1 MIYLTSQHLAWRL
14 TARVASLQS
23 VHREA
28 GWSCARDPL
37 AAPASSQPPV
47 NPRASQL
54 SRWPICVTAVTVT
67 YLCHRG
73 NGDLSVSSCDGDLS
87 VSAVMTTY
95 LCHSCH
101 GDLSVMLSYVV
112 ACDTYHLPMD
122 RRSVCS
128 LFTVCNDLPARFKSI
143 DTLITTAK
151 VLINYN
157 KGNLL
162 WINKLWLNNIKQSFL
177 RKGPLTSATYQRCT
191 RTKTFSYF

>member
-1 MIYLTSQHLAWRL
+1 MKLCTRPASGS
-14 TARVASLQS
+14 SLQS
-23 VHREA
+23 
-28 GWSCARDPL
+28 
-37 AAPASSQPPV
+37 ASSQPPG
-47 NPRASQL
+47 
-54 SRWPICVTAVTVT
+54 VTAVTVT
-67 YLCHRG
+67 YLCHSCDG
-73 NGDLSVSSCDGDLS
+73 YLCVSQLSRWPIYVTEVMVTYLYPAVTVTYLCRSCDGDLS

-112 ACDTYHLPMD
+112 ACDTCHLPMD

-177 RKGPLTSATYQRCT
+177 RKGPFTSATYHRCT